1 LACGAID
8 SLASGT
14 PRIDAWIK
22 GRGGLPLLGRF
33 RRGCRSKL
41 GASTDRG
48 SRAIDPRVL
57 PQLER
62 DWYRIDGELTPPC
75 RLVTL
80 AVKLSVMDAT
90 QRYCELVTD
99 TPPQRI
105 RLNKPKVMRVGRRSA
120 ANQAWLPGDELSV
133 LLIAQANRFAQ
144 GTDCALVSGFTGL
157 RRNFPA
163 SGGISPTGGYHALDR
178 DGTGWLASA

>member
-8 SLASGT
+8 SFAGGT

-22 GRGGLPLLGRF
+22 GRGGWALLGRF
-33 RRGCRSKL
+33 LCGCRSKL

-48 SRAIDPRVL
+48 GRAIDPRVL

-62 DWYRIDGELTPPC
+62 DWDRIDGELTPPC

-90 QRYCELVTD
+90 
-99 TPPQRI
+99 
-105 RLNKPKVMRVGRRSA
+105 
-120 ANQAWLPGDELSV
+120 
-133 LLIAQANRFAQ
+133 
-144 GTDCALVSGFTGL
+144 
-157 RRNFPA
+157 
-163 SGGISPTGGYHALDR
+163 
-178 DGTGWLASA
+178 